1 MFRYRFCARRAD
13 LTGFLEWIKK
23 IRKLL
28 QPKAGIDI
36 KVYIPEGFDQLCADQ
51 SFFKEE
57 IVAKGKIFY
66 ENAR

>member
-1 MFRYRFCARRAD
+1 M
-13 LTGFLEWIKK
+13 EWIKK

-28 QPKAGIDI
+28 QPKVGIDI

-57 IVAKGKIFY
+57 IVAKGKVVY